1 MNRATAQVLDHFVAG
16 ALFSEVREASAG
28 FLDSLDEHRLP
39 SAVDVT
45 HDLVVGDA
53 VRLLRVPEFV
63 GTLPRK
69 MQRVYGKLEGELFE
83 VVALTLP
90 DQVAIARWVRLSNGE
105 HGYQVFFVDAV
116 DVERLEPA
124 ASPAPSGH

>member
-1 MNRATAQVLDHFVAG
+1 MNRATAQVLDHFIAG
-16 ALFSEVREASAG
+16 ALHPEVREASDS
-28 FLDSLDEHRLP
+28 FLSSLDEPFAPR
-39 SAVDVT
+39 AADVT

-53 VRLLRVPEFV
+53 VRLLRTPEFV

-69 MQRVYGKLEGELFE
+69 MQRVYGRLEGELFE

-116 DVERLEPA
+116 DVERMDA
-124 ASPAPSGH
+124 AAAPAPCDH